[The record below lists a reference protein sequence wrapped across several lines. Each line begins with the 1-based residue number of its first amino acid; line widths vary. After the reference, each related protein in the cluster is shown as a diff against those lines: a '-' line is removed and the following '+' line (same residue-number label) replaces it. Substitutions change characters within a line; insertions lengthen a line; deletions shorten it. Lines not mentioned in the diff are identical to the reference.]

1 MKRIFDIIISS
12 FLLAVLSPLILL
24 VCLLVKLD
32 TGSVIYKQER
42 LGKNGKEFTLYKFK
56 TMVEEEGI
64 PVLAKDNDERF
75 TKIGNWLRGGLDEIP
90 QLWNVIKGDISLVGP
105 RPERKC
111 FSEKFAKMFNDWN
124 KRLEVEQGITGLAQL
139 HNAGSLD
146 PKRKLKYDLEY
157 IEKRSFLFDLK
168 ILGKTTI
175 SLIKKYL
182 KQIL

>member
-1 MKRIFDIIISS
+1 MKRIVDVIISS
-12 FLLAVLSPLILL
+12 FLLVILSPLILL
-24 VCLLVKLD
+24 VCLIVKFD

-56 TMVEEEGI
+56 TMKEEEEI
-64 PVLAKDNDERF
+64 PVLAKDDDKRF

-90 QLWNVIKGDISLVGP
+90 QLWNVIKGDMSLVGP

-111 FSEKFAKMFNDWN
+111 FSEKFSKMFNDWN
-124 KRLEVEQGITGLAQL
+124 RRLEVEQGITGLAQL

-146 PKRKLKYDLEY
+146 PKRKLKYDMKY
-157 IEKRSFLFDLK
+157 IEKKNFWLDMK

-175 SLIKKYL
+175 TLIGKYL
-182 KQIL
+182 K